1 MGLWSGSGSKR
12 ATPKQ
17 DDDDEQENPAM
28 VKKSEREKCGRNGLR
43 KKRVG
48 DSQSGSLTELKS
60 VWVPRPTLRS
70 VSRGT

>member
-1 MGLWSGSGSKR
+1 MRYEESRIMGLWSGSGSKR

-28 VKKSEREKCGRNGLR
+28 MKKSEREKCGRNGLR

-48 DSQSGSLTELKS
+48 DS
-60 VWVPRPTLRS
+60 
-70 VSRGT
+70 